1 MAQMAVTDLKY
12 NYYQH
17 LPYSLQAFYYTPQ
30 ELRLPDYETF
40 FKDGLRRIDMV
51 LAYTEDL
58 SNPDQSIS
66 RRNFELNLISDGLE
80 LELEDKA
87 VSFNFL
93 LNMK

>member
-1 MAQMAVTDLKY
+1 
-12 NYYQH
+12 
-17 LPYSLQAFYYTPQ
+17 
-30 ELRLPDYETF
+30 
-40 FKDGLRRIDMV
+40 MV

-87 VSFNFL
+87 VSFDSLFNIKYKTSIFVFHTRTL
-93 LNMK
+93 QAGMFTF